1 MHTMKAMPASA
12 ASMMASAAALG
23 GTEMND
29 AVAPVSFTASA
40 TEAKTAM
47 PSISSPPRLGLVPPT
62 ILVPYALLRRPWK
75 RPWLVGL
82 MPWITT
88 LVVSSTKMLTFSVS
102 SRLFGVDPAV
112 LGGRLGVGQGDGVAG
127 GLEHGGLGDQGVR
140 QVVGQQGAAL
150 HGVGAVEAHDHG

>member
-1 MHTMKAMPASA
+1 MQTMKAMPASA
-12 ASMMASAAALG
+12 ASMMASAAPRG

-40 TEAKTAM
+40 TEAKTGM

-75 RPWLVGL
+75 SPWLVGL

-88 LVVSSTKMLTFSVS
+88 LVVSSTKMLTFCLS
-102 SRLFGVDPAV
+102 SRVLGVDPVAAAV
-112 LGGRLGVGQGDGVAG
+112 ASAVA
-127 GLEHGGLGDQGVR
+127 
-140 QVVGQQGAAL
+140 
-150 HGVGAVEAHDHG
+150 